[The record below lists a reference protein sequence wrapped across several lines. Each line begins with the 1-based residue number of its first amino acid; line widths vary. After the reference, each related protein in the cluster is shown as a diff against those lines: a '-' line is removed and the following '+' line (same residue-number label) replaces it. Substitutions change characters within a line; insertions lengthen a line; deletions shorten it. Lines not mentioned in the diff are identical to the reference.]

1 MSERGIKW
9 REGLEWFCGEPL
21 SCQPTKEEL
30 SRDRG
35 YRPACAIGL
44 LSLLAG
50 LLLFILL
57 KPKMDNGTTLGMLL
71 LSLMP
76 YQLFAFGGCLLA
88 LFPMVRREGFAVSYD
103 FPTPREGFPAM
114 LKASLRFL
122 LLIYP
127 VILVLNAFSSFFC
140 QTLGIST
147 NEQVIETLGREGGFL
162 YWLMSG
168 VSSVVFAPVA
178 EEVLI
183 RLVLFR
189 CIRSISP
196 LWAAFLSSVLFGLMH
211 GQPQYVL
218 SLFFVGL
225 CLQHAR
231 ALGGLPRS
239 ILLHSLYNL
248 LAFILLF
255 IHIKG

>member
-1 MSERGIKW
+1 MSDSEINW
-9 REGLEWFCGEPL
+9 RKVLGWFCGEPL
-21 SCQPTKEEL
+21 SCQPTKEAL
-30 SRDRG
+30 SRDYE
-35 YRPACAIGL
+35 YRLPCAIGL
-44 LSLLAG
+44 LALLAG

-57 KPKMDNGTTLGMLL
+57 RPKADNGSSLGLLL

-76 YQLFAFGGCLLA
+76 YQVFAFGGCLLA
-88 LFPMVRREGFAVSYD
+88 LLPMVRREGFAVSYD
-103 FPTPREGFPAM
+103 VPTPPEQFSTM
-114 LKASLRFL
+114 LNASLRFL

-127 VILVLNAFSSFFC
+127 VILVLNAISLFFC
-140 QTLGIST
+140 QMLGIAT
-147 NEQVIETLGREGGFL
+147 DMQVIESLGQEGGL
-162 YWLMSG
+162 YYWLFSG
-168 VSSVVFAPVA
+168 VTSVIIAPVT

-248 LAFILLF
+248 VAFLLLF
-255 IHIKG
+255 IHVKG

>member
-1 MSERGIKW
+1 MDNSGIDW
-9 REGLEWFCGEPL
+9 RKVLGWFCGEPL
-21 SCQPTKEEL
+21 SSLPTAAEL
-30 SRDRG
+30 SRDRE

-50 LLLFILL
+50 LLLFFLL
-57 KPKMDNGTTLGMLL
+57 RPKADAGPTLGLLL

-76 YQLFAFGGCLLA
+76 YQVFAFGGCLLA
-88 LFPMVRREGFAVSYD
+88 LLPMVRREGFAVSYD
-103 FPTPREGFPAM
+103 VPTPREQFSTM
-114 LKASLRFL
+114 LKATLRFL

-127 VILVLNAFSSFFC
+127 VILVLNAISAFFC
-140 QTLGIST
+140 QTLGIAT
-147 NEQVIETLGREGGFL
+147 DEQVIESLGREGGL
-162 YWLMSG
+162 CYWLLSG
-168 VSSVVFAPVA
+168 VSSVIFAPVT

-211 GQPQYVL
+211 GHPQYVL

-248 LAFILLF
+248 VAFLLLF
-255 IHIKG
+255 IHVKG

>member
-1 MSERGIKW
+1 MSDNGIDW
-9 REGLEWFCGEPL
+9 RKVLGWFCGEPL
-21 SCQPTKEEL
+21 SCPPDAAAL
-30 SRDRG
+30 SRDRE

-57 KPKMDNGTTLGMLL
+57 QPKAGNGPTLGVLL

-76 YQLFAFGGCLLA
+76 YQVFAFGGCLLA
-88 LFPMVRREGFAVSYD
+88 LLPMVRREGFAASYD
-103 FPTPREGFPAM
+103 VPTPREQFSDI

-127 VILVLNAFSSFFC
+127 VILVLNAISLYFC
-140 QTLGIST
+140 QILGIAT
-147 NEQVIETLGREGGFL
+147 DEQVIESLGREGGL
-162 YWLMSG
+162 WYWLLSG
-168 VSSVVFAPVA
+168 VSSVIFAPMA

-211 GQPQYVL
+211 GHPQYVL

-248 LAFILLF
+248 VAFIMLI
-255 IHIKG
+255 IHVKG

>member
-1 MSERGIKW
+1 MSDSEINW
-9 REGLEWFCGEPL
+9 RKVLGWFCGEPL
-21 SCQPTKEEL
+21 SCQPTQAVL
-30 SRDRG
+30 SRDRE
-35 YRPACAIGL
+35 YRLPCAIGL
-44 LSLLAG
+44 LALLAG

-57 KPKMDNGTTLGMLL
+57 HAKADNGSSLGLLL

-76 YQLFAFGGCLLA
+76 YQVFAFGGCLLA
-88 LFPMVRREGFAVSYD
+88 LLPMVRREGFSVSYD
-103 FPTPREGFPAM
+103 LPTPRESFSTM
-114 LKASLRFL
+114 LNASLRFL

-127 VILVLNAFSSFFC
+127 VILVLNAISLFFC
-140 QTLGIST
+140 QMLGIAT
-147 NEQVIETLGREGGFL
+147 DMQVIESLGQEGGL
-162 YWLMSG
+162 YYWLFSG
-168 VSSVVFAPVA
+168 VTSVIIAPVT

-248 LAFILLF
+248 VAFLLLF
-255 IHIKG
+255 IHVKG

>member
-1 MSERGIKW
+1 MSDNGINW
-9 REGLEWFCGEPL
+9 RKVLGWFCGEPL
-21 SCQPTKEEL
+21 SCQPTRAAL
-30 SRDRG
+30 SRDRE
-35 YRPACAIGL
+35 YRPVCVIGL
-44 LSLLAG
+44 LSLLMG
-50 LLLFILL
+50 LLLFIVLR
-57 KPKMDNGTTLGMLL
+57 PKDDNGSRLGMLL

-88 LFPMVRREGFAVSYD
+88 LLPMVRREGFATSYD
-103 FPTPREGFPAM
+103 VPTPREPFSTM
-114 LKASLRFL
+114 LNASLRFL

-127 VILVLNAFSSFFC
+127 VILVLNAVSLFFC
-140 QTLGIST
+140 QTLGITT
-147 NEQVIETLGREGGFL
+147 NVQVIESLGHEGGL
-162 YWLMSG
+162 SYWLLSG
-168 VSSVVFAPVA
+168 VSSVIIAPVT

-183 RLVLFR
+183 RLVIFR

-211 GQPQYVL
+211 GHPQYVL
-218 SLFFVGL
+218 SLFFVGM

-248 LAFILLF
+248 VAFILLF
-255 IHIKG
+255 IHVKG